1 MTRIAKTRTTAL
13 VAVLALA
20 GMSLGA
26 AAPAAAHS
34 FIVASS
40 PAEGSTISEVPEK
53 FSVTANELLLDLNG
67 DGSGF
72 AIQVV
77 DAAGLYYGDGCTVVS
92 GSTLSMGATLG
103 NAGDYRVYWQVIS
116 ADGHVVSGEF
126 PFVWA
131 PGDGVVN
138 TPGLGAPPVCGES
151 AAEPTPTPSATAEPE
166 ETAEP
171 EPSASAT
178 PVAEID
184 DENVASVNPIL
195 IGGGILGLLA
205 IIIVIVV
212 VARRRSMAGTDD
224 ATPPVSDA
232 EPPVDD
238 TGSPTQNT

>member
-1 MTRIAKTRTTAL
+1 MTRFATRRATAL
-13 VAVLALA
+13 VTVLALA
-20 GMSLGA
+20 GVSLAA

-40 PAEGSTISEVPEK
+40 PAEGATISEVPEK

-131 PGDGVVN
+131 PGEAAVN
-138 TPGLGAPPVCGES
+138 TPGLGAPPVCG
-151 AAEPTPTPSATAEPE
+151 AAEVEPTPTPSATAEPE
-166 ETAEP
+166 ETSEP
-171 EPSASAT
+171 EPSTSAT
-178 PVAEID
+178 PVAEVD
-184 DENVASVNPIL
+184 DEGAASVHPL
-195 IGGGILGLLA
+195 VIGGGIVGLLA
-205 IIIVIVV
+205 LIVVIVV
-212 VARRRSMAGTDD
+212 VARRGQAGARAADD
-224 ATPPVSDA
+224 AAPGSPADTTPPST
-232 EPPVDD
+232 EE
-238 TGSPTQNT
+238 

>member
-1 MTRIAKTRTTAL
+1 MAA
-13 VAVLALA
+13 LALA
-20 GMSLGA
+20 GLSLGA

-34 FIVASS
+34 YIVASS
-40 PAEGSTISEVPEK
+40 PAEGSTISDVPEN

-131 PGDGVVN
+131 PGDGAVN

-151 AAEPTPTPSATAEPE
+151 ATEPTPTPSATPEPDE
-166 ETAEP
+166 AVAP
-171 EPSASAT
+171 EPSATAT

-184 DENVASVNPIL
+184 GESVASVNPFYIA
-195 IGGGILGLLA
+195 GGIIGLLA
-205 IIIVIVV
+205 VIVV
-212 VARRRSMAGTDD
+212 IVTVARRQSMAGTDN
-224 ATPPVSDA
+224 ATPPSSDG
-232 EPPVDD
+232 EPPADD
-238 TGSPTQNT
+238 PGSTTENT